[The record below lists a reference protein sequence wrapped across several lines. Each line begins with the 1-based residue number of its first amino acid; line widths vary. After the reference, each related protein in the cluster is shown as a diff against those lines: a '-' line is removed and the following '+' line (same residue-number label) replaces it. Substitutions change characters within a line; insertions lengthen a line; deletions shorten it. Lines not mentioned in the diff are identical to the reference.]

1 MKNKN
6 KNRNLSLK
14 LVPVSLYFL
23 VAKGTA
29 MVPMQLYPH
38 KC

>member
-14 LVPVSLYFL
+14 LVPVSLYFW